1 MRRTTY
7 ARPGLLFRL
16 VDRVPARL
24 PLERGQTTR
33 RQGHRTGP
41 NSGPR
46 GAASIPQRRE
56 HSSPTRTTIAAFT
69 QEVVGLVGHPQSVRT
84 IGANLV
90 DRQSHPA
97 AKTSAKAIAASTSAT
112 RRMLSP
118 ILSLGAPHR
127 SGCTQG
133 TKAVCPALLRRTS
146 LPCALWTRT
155 VGSATAP

>member
-1 MRRTTY
+1 MVLMVVKHVYVSGRQALRRTTY

-56 HSSPTRTTIAAFT
+56 HSSPTRTTIAACT

-97 AKTSAKAIAASTSAT
+97 AKTSAKAIA
-112 RRMLSP
+112 
-118 ILSLGAPHR
+118 
-127 SGCTQG
+127 
-133 TKAVCPALLRRTS
+133 VNRRTS
-146 LPCALWTRT
+146 RLMPLLSPRRDSRASPAALYNATT
-155 VGSATAP
+155 VASSGH